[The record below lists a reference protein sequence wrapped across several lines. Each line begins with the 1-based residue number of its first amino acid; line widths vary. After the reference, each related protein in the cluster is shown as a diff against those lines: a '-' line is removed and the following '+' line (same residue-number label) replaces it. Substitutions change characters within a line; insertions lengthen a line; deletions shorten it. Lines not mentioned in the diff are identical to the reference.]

1 MKINCIS
8 CGYKFELGDAYE
20 DFNGP
25 VKCYI
30 CGATLEIK
38 TEEGKL
44 KSIMVK
50 TVSLGDRRLAR

>member
-8 CGYKFELGDAYE
+8 CGYKFDLGDAYE
-20 DFNGP
+20 DFTGP

-38 TEEGKL
+38 TEDGKL
-44 KSIMVK
+44 KAIAVK
-50 TVSLGDRRLAR
+50 TVATGGRRMAR